1 MLVRLKH
8 LNCLHF
14 RELFLFEN
22 ILNQQSQTRRCA
34 LCAGYRG
41 VVHTAKLALTLIY
54 VAVGLYDTQSFEWP
68 FLLPTKVPMYKKVK
82 QFVFLVQSI
91 VL

>member
-1 MLVRLKH
+1 MIHLLYEIIRQQRFLKI
-8 LNCLHF
+8 F
-14 RELFLFEN
+14 
-22 ILNQQSQTRRCA
+22 ILN
-34 LCAGYRG
+34 
-41 VVHTAKLALTLIY
+41 VVKFYCNLTLIY

>member
-68 FLLPTKVPMYKKVK
+68 YLLKYKVQK
-82 QFVFLVQSI
+82 
-91 VL
+91 